1 MRQHPAFRTTAN
13 APCERS
19 LRHTGKGAR
28 QWLASNLLLDGRQ
41 SRREGEDIVDGRI
54 ARRRRAA
61 DIMAITATKAL
72 VITKSR
78 DEELKTMLEELRREL
93 MLEVHAKIRDA
104 RTENGHAGS
113 GFDEGEAA
121 DVDIQEE
128 IGFTLIQMKTETL
141 DKINTALRRI
151 DEGTYGV
158 CSECGDEIAGP
169 RLRALPFALR
179 CKDCEDTREMAE
191 RRERIGARGSSPSL
205 FSELST

>member
-1 MRQHPAFRTTAN
+1 
-13 APCERS
+13 
-19 LRHTGKGAR
+19 
-28 QWLASNLLLDGRQ
+28 
-41 SRREGEDIVDGRI
+41 
-54 ARRRRAA
+54 
-61 DIMAITATKAL
+61 
-72 VITKSR
+72 
-78 DEELKTMLEELRREL
+78 

-104 RTENGHAGS
+104 RTENGHPGN

-128 IGFTLIQMKTETL
+128 IEFTLIQMKTETL
-141 DKINTALRRI
+141 NKINTALRRI

-158 CSECGDEIAGP
+158 CFECGDEIAGP

-191 RRERIGARGSSPSL
+191 RRERIAARGSSPSL

>member
-1 MRQHPAFRTTAN
+1 VR
-13 APCERS
+13 
-19 LRHTGKGAR
+19 
-28 QWLASNLLLDGRQ
+28 
-41 SRREGEDIVDGRI
+41 EDIVDGRI

-61 DIMAITATKAL
+61 DIMAMTATRAL
-72 VITKSR
+72 ITKSR

-104 RTENGHAGS
+104 RTENGHPGN

-128 IGFTLIQMKTETL
+128 IEFTLIQMKTETL
-141 DKINTALRRI
+141 NKINTALRRI

-158 CSECGDEIAGP
+158 CFECGDEIAGP

-191 RRERIGARGSSPSL
+191 RRERIAARGSSPSL